1 MIFLSVWRETYKNS
15 KENVLRRL
23 RHEIKWLE
31 SIEQDA
37 QSSSDDFL
45 RIGIYNNLEMKE
57 KSEKLI

>member
-15 KENVLRRL
+15 KENVLMRL